1 MKLRDLLN
9 AYVWREAIEIY
20 VKNKETLF
28 DPIYKGI
35 NENVPDQIMDAKVIV
50 FEALTNQKYRN
61 PYLFVIVKDV

>member
-9 AYVWREAIEIY
+9 VYVWREAIEIY

-28 DPIYKGI
+28 DPVYQGI

-50 FEALTNQKYRN
+50 FEALTNQKYRK

>member
-20 VKNKETLF
+20 GKNKETVF
-28 DPIYKGI
+28 DPLYQGI
-35 NENVPDQIMDAKVIV
+35 NENVPDQIMDAKVV
-50 FEALTNQKYRN
+50 LFEALTNQKYRK

>member
-9 AYVWREAIEIY
+9 VYVWREAIEIY
-20 VKNKETLF
+20 AKNKDTLF

-35 NENVPDQIMDAKVIV
+35 NEAVPEPLLDSKVIL
-50 FEALTNQKYRN
+50 FEAQNNQKHRK